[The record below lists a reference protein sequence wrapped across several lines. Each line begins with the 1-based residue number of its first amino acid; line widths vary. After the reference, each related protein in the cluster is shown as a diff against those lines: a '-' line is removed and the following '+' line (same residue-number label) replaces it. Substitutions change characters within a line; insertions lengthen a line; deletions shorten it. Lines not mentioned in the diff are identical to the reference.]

1 MALAMLIYMAHFIIS
16 KVNVLNTEERSA
28 FKKVQYLKVVKI
40 NL

>member
-1 MALAMLIYMAHFIIS
+1 MALAILMYMAHFIIS